1 MTEAYIHATGGII
14 QRKTE
19 NQVHL
24 RGGPVGLPS
33 S

>member
-1 MTEAYIHATGGII
+1 MFGAYIHATGGIV

-19 NQVHL
+19 NQVHF

>member
-1 MTEAYIHATGGII
+1 MSRAYIHATGGIV

-19 NQVHL
+19 NQDHL
-24 RGGPVGLPS
+24 HGGLVGLPS